1 MLSYLPLQN
10 FPYKSGKSQVEHGLA
25 EYQRS
30 LHKVLGSSPSTMNAV
45 KAIRSCSEQIE
56 ASNRMVIYKGQCGP
70 QLKLTVCSQHEA
82 VPTEPLDALYE
93 ALAEVLMAEESTQ
106 CHRSYLLV

>member
-1 MLSYLPLQN
+1 
-10 FPYKSGKSQVEHGLA
+10 
-25 EYQRS
+25 
-30 LHKVLGSSPSTMNAV
+30 
-45 KAIRSCSEQIE
+45 
-56 ASNRMVIYKGQCGP
+56 MVIYKGLCDL